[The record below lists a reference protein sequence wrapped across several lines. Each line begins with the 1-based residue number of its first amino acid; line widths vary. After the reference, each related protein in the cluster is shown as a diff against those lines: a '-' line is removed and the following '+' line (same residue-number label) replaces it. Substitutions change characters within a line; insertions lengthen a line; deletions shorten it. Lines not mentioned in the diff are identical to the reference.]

1 MSDIKDSVVPTKGK
15 RGGARPGAGRK
26 PSRAV
31 VRALQRVE
39 LIRGS
44 KQPDEIAVTTPQG
57 YRIEGLTIEQ
67 TIALLR
73 VLS

>member
-1 MSDIKDSVVPTKGK
+1 
-15 RGGARPGAGRK
+15 
-26 PSRAV
+26 V

-57 YRIEGLTIEQ
+57 YRIEGLTMEQ

-73 VLS
+73 VLL